1 MTELAVVANRRLLGV
16 VTRSPDGDRSF
27 AYDPDWLR
35 DPDAFPL
42 SLSLPLRPGPFRRSV
57 LEPWL
62 AGLLPDDE
70 TVLRAWSARFQVSRR
85 NVFGLLAEV
94 GEDCAGAVQLVRP
107 ERLDRVLRAAAPE
120 VGWLT
125 PEEVGQRLAELRLD
139 PALGR
144 RPDDP
149 GRFSLAGVQPKTA
162 LLLEDGRWGLP
173 TGATP
178 TTHILKPE
186 NEHFPGL
193 VENEHLCL
201 KLAAAVGL
209 PAAASR
215 IARFGHQLALV
226 VTRYDR
232 RRVGD
237 EWVRLHQEDFCQAL
251 GLPPERKYENE
262 GGPRVGTML
271 DVLRGESALPEEDV
285 RTLSRAMML
294 NWILG
299 ATDAHGKNFSL
310 LIGPGGQVRLAPL
323 YDIASFLPYA
333 DDPRRLKLS
342 NRIGGKYRLDDIG
355 RRQWARFRTENMLS
369 WDTVSA
375 CRELAGR
382 VLDALPVVVS
392 GALEGAG
399 DNGTITKLAK
409 RLANRAA
416 SARRRLRD
424 P

>member
-1 MTELAVVANRRLLGV
+1 M
-16 VTRSPDGDRSF
+16 
-27 AYDPDWLR
+27 
-35 DPDAFPL
+35 
-42 SLSLPLRPGPFRRSV
+42 
-57 LEPWL
+57 
-62 AGLLPDDE
+62 
-70 TVLRAWSARFQVSRR
+70 
-85 NVFGLLAEV
+85 
-94 GEDCAGAVQLVRP
+94 
-107 ERLDRVLRAAAPE
+107 
-120 VGWLT
+120 
-125 PEEVGQRLAELRLD
+125 
-139 PALGR
+139 
-144 RPDDP
+144 
-149 GRFSLAGVQPKTA
+149 
-162 LLLEDGRWGLP
+162 
-173 TGATP
+173 
-178 TTHILKPE
+178 
-186 NEHFPGL
+186 
-193 VENEHLCL
+193 
-201 KLAAAVGL
+201 
-209 PAAASR
+209 
-215 IARFGHQLALV
+215 

-271 DVLRGESALPEEDV
+271 DILRGESALPEDDM

-294 NWILG
+294 NWVLG
-299 ATDAHGKNFSL
+299 ATDAHGKNFSV
-310 LIGPGGQVRLAPL
+310 LIGRGGQVRLAPL

-355 RRQWARFRTENMLS
+355 RRQWERFRIENALS

-375 CRELAGR
+375 CRDLAGR

-399 DNGTITKLAK
+399 DSGIITRLAK

-416 SARRRLRD
+416 AARLRLRD

>member
-1 MTELAVVANRRLLGV
+1 MTELAVVANRRLVGV
-16 VTRSPDGDRSF
+16 VTRPRGGDLSF
-27 AYDPDWLR
+27 TYDPDWLR
-35 DPDAFPL
+35 DSDAFPL
-42 SLSLPLRPGPFRRSV
+42 SLSLPLRPSPFRRSI

-70 TVLRAWSARFQVSRR
+70 NVLRTWSARFQVSRR

-120 VGWLT
+120 VRWLT
-125 PEEVGQRLAELRLD
+125 PEEVGQRLAELRSD

-162 LLLEDGRWGLP
+162 LLFDDGRWGLP

-186 NEHFPGL
+186 NESFPGL

-201 KLAAAVGL
+201 KLAAAAGL

-215 IARFGHQLALV
+215 IARFGDQLALV

-232 RRVGD
+232 RRVGS

-262 GGPRVGTML
+262 GGPRVGAML
-271 DVLRGESALPEEDV
+271 DILRGESALPDEDV

-294 NWILG
+294 NWLLG

-310 LIGPGGQVRLAPL
+310 LIGRGGQIRLAPL

-355 RRQWARFRTENMLS
+355 RRQWERFGAENALS
-369 WDTVSA
+369 WNPVSA
-375 CRELAGR
+375 CRDLAGR
-382 VLDALPVVVS
+382 VLDALPAVVTE
-392 GALEGAG
+392 ARQGAG
-399 DNGTITKLAK
+399 DNGVIERLAK

-416 SARRRLRD
+416 AVRFQLRD